1 MSNQKKIKEIYKK
14 LIVPG
19 YFRQG
24 IPEISGIKNKTLK
37 KYIIKGIKKRRLIEI
52 KNKFGKKKFKKAEK
66 LSLKKIEKLL
76 KNSSHSRRTKKYRLK
91 EKSKTKKLSKK

>member
-1 MSNQKKIKEIYKK
+1 MSNQKKIREIYKK
-14 LIVPG
+14 SIAPR

-37 KYIIKGIKKRRLIEI
+37 KYIIKEIKKRRLIEI
-52 KNKFGKKKFKKAEK
+52 KNKFGKKKFKKVEN

-91 EKSKTKKLSKK
+91 KKSKQ